1 MKARDIM
8 TENPACC
15 TPDDS
20 IQHAAKLMADN
31 DCGCLPVVE
40 DLESKKL
47 IGTVTDR
54 DLACRCVAEGKSPDT
69 PVREAMSADPSCC
82 GPDDDV
88 KAVER
93 VMAEQQVRR
102 VPVINEKG
110 CCVGMI
116 AQSDLARE
124 TDAGPVVKEVSQPTR
139 RPRSESEAGRRPE
152 ER

>member
-1 MKARDIM
+1 MN
-8 TENPACC
+8 ENPTCC
-15 TPDDS
+15 TPNDS

-54 DLACRCVAEGKSPDT
+54 DVACRCVAEGKSADT
-69 PVREAMSADPSCC
+69 PVREAMSGDPSCC
-82 GPDDDV
+82 RPDDDV
-88 KAVER
+88 KMVER
-93 VMAEQQVRR
+93 IMADRQVRR
-102 VPVINEKG
+102 VPVIDEMG

-124 TDAGPVVKEVSQPTR
+124 TGAGPVVKEVSQPTR
-139 RPRSESEAGRRPE
+139 RPRSESEAGRRPD